1 MERVR
6 NASSLSTELETLR
19 VVPRDLCFNKIS
31 CDSDVPKFESHQ
43 TRKNEAISLGNPALA
58 LGWG

>member
-19 VVPRDLCFNKIS
+19 VVPCRL
-31 CDSDVPKFESHQ
+31 
-43 TRKNEAISLGNPALA
+43 SLTSPTGNLDAH
-58 LGWG
+58 

>member
-1 MERVR
+1 MECVR

-19 VVPRDLCFNKIS
+19 VVPRDLYFNKPS
-31 CDSDVPKFESHQ
+31 CDSDAPKFESQQ
-43 TRKNEAISLGNPALA
+43 TRENEAISIGNPALA